1 MARDRVDAQRRPP
14 TVTPKP
20 PGRDVI
26 VERSSQAGVQRTPP
40 PVLRPGAADDE
51 AAPTRPTAP
60 RMVRSEFVGGE
71 LAAESGRSVTEA
83 YYRDEQRA
91 MAGRTDSVIAES
103 PVNVQGLTLPVSDA
117 TQIRVAPA
125 PLPGSSGMRPPRFT
139 APPPIPVDAASRNSV
154 VMRSTAEGVVVARP
168 TVIVSD
174 RDRMV
179 VGTSGRNTPPP
190 TSSLAGMP
198 PRNTPSRIS
207 GRSIFSEDDLETTTL
222 DEAIRAYLS
231 DDPEEK

>member
-1 MARDRVDAQRRPP
+1 M
-14 TVTPKP
+14 
-20 PGRDVI
+20 
-26 VERSSQAGVQRTPP
+26 
-40 PVLRPGAADDE
+40 
-51 AAPTRPTAP
+51 
-60 RMVRSEFVGGE
+60 
-71 LAAESGRSVTEA
+71 TEA

-91 MAGRTDSVIAES
+91 MAGRTDTVIAES
-103 PVNVQGLTLPVSDA
+103 PVHVQGLTLPVSDA
-117 TQIRVAPA
+117 TQVRVAPA
-125 PLPGSSGMRPPRFT
+125 PLPGSGGARPVPRFT

-168 TVIVSD
+168 TVIVTD

-179 VGTSGRNTPPP
+179 VGASGRNTPPP

>member
-1 MARDRVDAQRRPP
+1 
-14 TVTPKP
+14 
-20 PGRDVI
+20 
-26 VERSSQAGVQRTPP
+26 
-40 PVLRPGAADDE
+40 
-51 AAPTRPTAP
+51 
-60 RMVRSEFVGGE
+60 
-71 LAAESGRSVTEA
+71 
-83 YYRDEQRA
+83 
-91 MAGRTDSVIAES
+91 
-103 PVNVQGLTLPVSDA
+103 VQGLTLPVSDA
-117 TQIRVAPA
+117 TQVRVAPA
-125 PLPGSSGMRPPRFT
+125 PLPGAGARPAPRFT

-174 RDRMV
+174 QNRMV
-179 VGTSGRNTPPP
+179 VGPSGRNTPAP